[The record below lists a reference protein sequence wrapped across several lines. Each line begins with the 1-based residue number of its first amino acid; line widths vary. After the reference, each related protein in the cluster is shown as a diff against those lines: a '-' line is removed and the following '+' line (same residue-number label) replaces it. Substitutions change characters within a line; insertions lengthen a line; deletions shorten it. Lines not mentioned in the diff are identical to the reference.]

1 MTVEY
6 LIDFELGPPCTAV
19 RAIVLLVFFGQDRQ
33 SEAKHMKP
41 FVTCVARDPILT
53 SAKVALEADVFIA
66 SIVVTQIASLIL
78 RHLQVCRSL
87 KGCGSLTYG
96 GAGNTT
102 LLLISS
108 LTIKS

>member
-6 LIDFELGPPCTAV
+6 LINFELVPPCTAV

-41 FVTCVARDPILT
+41 FVTCVARDPVLT
-53 SAKVALEADVFIA
+53 STEVALEADVFVA

-78 RHLQVCRSL
+78 RHLQVCRTL
-87 KGCGSLTYG
+87 KGCGALTY
-96 GAGNTT
+96 
-102 LLLISS
+102 
-108 LTIKS
+108 